1 MGLWPRLHEAF
12 WGSSKLPG
20 LKTRLSDWYGTW
32 LEPYLSVAG
41 WCLAHMPDS
50 TTCLF
55 PDCRLGWGWWGTD
68 VKCMRAKISLV
79 MKMLRRNITQQMFML
94 CDRCTAYIIDVL
106 KEEAFTQIVQAA
118 LVQGMPFSQE
128 GANYKKCAKLNLVTC
143 LGKLPQQQEGFCQ
156 GDLLLCLLVCSSD
169 FICPPLQMWMS
180 PARSH
185 YCAKRFHAGS
195 PTWRLHGC
203 AKRSSRLNSACVL
216 NCSQRGL
223 RGDR

>member
-1 MGLWPRLHEAF
+1 MREVSLSLNPTSAFVWLPLHSLMGLWPRLHEAF

-79 MKMLRRNITQQMFML
+79 MMLRRSITQQMFML
-94 CDRCTAYIIDVL
+94 CDRCTAYIMDCKWHVKRRGIYTNSTSSTGAGHAVL
-106 KEEAFTQIVQAA
+106 S
-118 LVQGMPFSQE
+118 G
-128 GANYKKCAKLNLVTC
+128 GCKL
-143 LGKLPQQQEGFCQ
+143 
-156 GDLLLCLLVCSSD
+156 
-169 FICPPLQMWMS
+169 
-180 PARSH
+180 
-185 YCAKRFHAGS
+185 
-195 PTWRLHGC
+195 
-203 AKRSSRLNSACVL
+203 
-216 NCSQRGL
+216 
-223 RGDR
+223 